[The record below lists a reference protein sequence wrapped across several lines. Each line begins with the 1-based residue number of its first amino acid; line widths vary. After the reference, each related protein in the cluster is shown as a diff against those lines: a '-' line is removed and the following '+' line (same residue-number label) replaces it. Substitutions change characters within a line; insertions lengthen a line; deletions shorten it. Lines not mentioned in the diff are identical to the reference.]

1 MKNIY
6 LLFGICL
13 TAFLLNMVLIK
24 LAVDLPEFFTSHL
37 NDILCMPIVLSICLF
52 IIRSFSKNKGIKI
65 SLFSACSL
73 AALYSVYFE
82 LYLPGTTTRYTSD
95 VIDVILYFSGAFAF
109 WLVQGMETGRKS
121 SAIKKAA

>member
-6 LLFGICL
+6 LLFSICL
-13 TAFLLNMVLIK
+13 AAFLLNMALIK

-37 NDILCMPIVLSICLF
+37 NDLLCMPIVLSICLF
-52 IIRSFSKNKGIKI
+52 IIRSFSRNKGIKI

-82 LYLPGTTTRYTSD
+82 LYLPDNSTRYTSD
-95 VIDVILYFSGAFAF
+95 VIDVILYFLGAFAF
-109 WLVQGMETGRKS
+109 WLVQGMEAGRKS
-121 SAIKKAA
+121 SAIKKAT